1 MFEEEISS
9 DPTNAQKQGVV
20 QIVGSGLNVWSNV
33 HIDDVVDLYVLSL
46 DKAPAGS
53 FYFAENGETL
63 FLHIGNALAK
73 RLDFAKVESL
83 DPEVAAERWGVA
95 RAYYSFGSNNRVRSV
110 RARQEL
116 GWLLRHTSVIDWIL
130 NDMPI

>member
-1 MFEEEISS
+1 MCCRWIKLQQDHSIL
-9 DPTNAQKQGVV
+9 QKTAK
-20 QIVGSGLNVWSNV
+20 
-33 HIDDVVDLYVLSL
+33 HY
-46 DKAPAGS
+46 
-53 FYFAENGETL
+53 

-95 RAYYSFGSNNRVRSV
+95 RAYYSFGSNSRVRSV